1 MRFSA
6 ARPEGRRRGIVV
18 SRLPLH
24 KRRAALPLR
33 FYTAQAGSSPRNIA
47 CAIKDVH

>member
-24 KRRAALPLR
+24 KSRAELR
-33 FYTAQAGSSPRNIA
+33 LRLWTAQAGSSPRNIA
-47 CAIKDVH
+47 CTIKDVH